1 MKVPKGKT
9 VYHGKQVYREGSDLP
24 DDVVK
29 KLKLDKSD
37 KPSKPEKPKAS
48 EK

>member
-9 VYHGKQVYREGSDLP
+9 VYHGKRVYKEGSELP
-24 DDVVK
+24 DKVAK
-29 KLKLDKSD
+29 KLKLDKSE